1 MSDQIT
7 RALSAAQIAA
17 IEAQNN
23 PRVEEKPKAP
33 APVVEFVPQQD
44 KQLTLTVPLDFPVTV
59 DGELVTE
66 IVIRRPKMREWRA
79 YIRECVE
86 AVDKNGEGADDLV
99 DQPWLS
105 LRAVVIEEL
114 DYLDATRLETAQ
126 QGFFGRSAL
135 PLETEGM
142 TSDSTSET
150 GEGSPSE

>member
-7 RALSAAQIAA
+7 RALTPAQIAA
-17 IEAQNN
+17 LEAQNN
-23 PRVEEKPKAP
+23 PRVEEKPAAKAP
-33 APVVEFVPQQD
+33 IVEFVPQED

-135 PLETEGM
+135 PPETEGT